1 MIKKITL
8 TALLCFTVFS
18 SLMAQQQRSCA
29 TMENLQLR
37 MEKNPAIALKMA
49 EIEVFTQQKIKS
61 RDKSRIDGSI
71 ITIPVVV
78 HVLYRNSTENISE
91 AQILSQIDVLNE
103 DFRRMNSD
111 ANNTWPQAADM
122 EIQFCMATV
131 DPNGNPTNAI
141 TRKQVTRRDWGVDDD
156 MKSSSTGGVDPW
168 NTSEYLNMWI
178 VPQMLY
184 QGNTIL
190 GYAQFP
196 GGDPDT
202 DGLVMCYNY
211 FGRVG
216 TLDPSF
222 NLGRTTTHEIG
233 HFFNLRHIWGDGPC
247 GQDDFVSDTPE
258 SDDANYGCTPNHIS
272 CGSVDM
278 VQNYMDYSDDVCM
291 NLFTQGQKSRMR
303 AVLEPGGFR
312 RSLALSDKCGTVT
325 TPTCDDGVQNGN
337 ETGVDCGGSCD
348 PCQTSS
354 NCTGTVVSNF
364 PYSESFEGNIGAWTQ
379 STSDNINWTVDAN
392 GTPSSGTGPS
402 SASDGSFYIFVEASD
417 PNYPNKQ
424 AIINSP
430 CFDLTGVTE
439 ATFDFMYHMNGTNN
453 LGSISLQA
461 STDNST
467 WTTLWSQTSDQPDS
481 WQSVSV
487 DLDAYTGEVVKLRFN
502 RVTGTTWQAD
512 VAIDDV
518 NISTGGGTI
527 DPPPGCSNINLSI
540 TFDNYP
546 EETRWEIVNSSG
558 GVEFSGGPYSA
569 QADGST
575 LNLTGCIDNG
585 CYTLVFYDSYGDGM
599 CCSFGNGSYTLT
611 NTDTGTVLATG
622 GSFGST
628 QSNNFCLGGANR
640 MDTSDVVSKVSVPE
654 NTFDIV
660 LYPNP
665 VKSGLLNITT
675 TASDISYTISNMLG
689 QEVSKGKTTGKAID
703 VSRLG
708 KGVYI
713 INLQAGDK
721 QVTKHFIKE

>member
-1 MIKKITL
+1 MIRKITL
-8 TALLCFTVFS
+8 TVLLCFAVFS

-29 TMENLQLR
+29 TMENLQSR
-37 MEKNPAIALKMA
+37 MEKNPALALRMA
-49 EIEVFTQQKIKS
+49 EIEVYTQQKIKS
-61 RDKSRIDGSI
+61 RDESRIDGSI

-111 ANNTWPQAADM
+111 ANNTWPQGADM

-131 DPNGNPTNAI
+131 DPNGNSTSAI

-156 MKSSSTGGVDPW
+156 MKRTSTGGVDPW
-168 NTSEYLNMWI
+168 DTSEYLNMWI
-178 VPQMLY
+178 VPQMTY

-202 DGLVMCYNY
+202 DGLVMGYNY

-216 TLDPSF
+216 TLDPAF

-247 GQDDFVSDTPE
+247 GDDDFVSDTPA
-258 SDDANYGCTPNHIS
+258 SDAANYGCTPNHVS

-278 VQNYMDYSDDVCM
+278 VQNYMDYSDDACM

-303 AVLEPGGFR
+303 AVLEQGGFR
-312 RSLALSDKCGTVT
+312 RSLALSDKCGTPT
-325 TPTCDDGVQNGN
+325 TPTCDDGIQNGN
-337 ETGVDCGGSCD
+337 ETGVDCGGSCE
-348 PCQTSS
+348 PCDTSS

-364 PYSESFEGNIGAWTQ
+364 PYSESFEGSIGAWTQ
-379 STSDNINWTVDAN
+379 STSDNMNWTVDAN

-402 SASDGSFYIFVEASD
+402 SASDGTYYIFVEASD

-430 CFDLTGVTE
+430 CFDLTDVTE
-439 ATFDFMYHMNGTNN
+439 ATFDFMYHMNGVNN
-453 LGSISLQA
+453 MGSISLQA
-461 STDNST
+461 STDNNT
-467 WTTLWSQTSDQPDS
+467 WTTLWSQTSDQPNS

-487 DLDAYTGEVVKLRFN
+487 DLDAYVGEIVKLRFN
-502 RVTGTTWQAD
+502 RVTGSTWQAD

-518 NISTGGGTI
+518 NLNTGGGTV
-527 DPPPGCSNINLSI
+527 DPPPGCSNIRLSI

-546 EETRWEIVNSSG
+546 EETRWEIVNGNG
-558 GVEFSGGPYSA
+558 GVEFSGGPYSS
-569 QADGST
+569 QGDGST

-585 CYTLVFYDSYGDGM
+585 CYTLIFYDAYGDGM
-599 CCSFGNGSYTLT
+599 CCSYGNGSYTLT

-640 MDTSDVVSKVSVPE
+640 MDTTDVIARASVPE

-665 VKSGLLNITT
+665 VKSGVLNLTT
-675 TASDISYTISNMLG
+675 TASDISYTINNMLG
-689 QEVSKGKTTGKAID
+689 QEVSKGKTTGKTID

>member
-8 TALLCFTVFS
+8 TALLCFTVLS
-18 SLMAQQQRSCA
+18 SLMAQQERSCA

-37 MEKNPAIALKMA
+37 MEKNPALALRMA
-49 EIEVFTQQKIKS
+49 EIEVYTQQKIKN
-61 RDKSRIDGSI
+61 RDESRIDGSI

-111 ANNTWPQAADM
+111 ANDTWPQAADM

-156 MKSSSTGGVDPW
+156 MKRTSTGGVNPW

-178 VPQMLY
+178 VPQMTY
-184 QGNTIL
+184 DGGTIL

-202 DGLVMCYNY
+202 DGLVMGYNY

-247 GQDDFVSDTPE
+247 GDDDFVSDTPE

-278 VQNYMDYSDDVCM
+278 VQNYMDYSDDACM

-312 RSLALSDKCGTVT
+312 RSLALSDKCGTAT
-325 TPTCDDGVQNGN
+325 APTCDDGVQNGN

-364 PYSESFEGNIGAWTQ
+364 PYSESFEGSIGAWTQ
-379 STSDNINWTVDAN
+379 STSDNMNWTVDAN

-402 SASDGSFYIFVEASD
+402 SASDGTYYIFVEASD
-417 PNYPNKQ
+417 PNYPNRQ

-430 CFDLTGVTE
+430 CFDLTDVTE
-439 ATFDFMYHMNGTNN
+439 ATFDFMYHMNGVNN
-453 LGSISLQA
+453 MGSISLQA

-467 WTTLWSQTSDQPDS
+467 WTTLWSQTSDQPNS

-502 RVTGTTWQAD
+502 RVTGNTWQAD

-518 NISTGGGTI
+518 SLSTGGGVI

-546 EETRWEIVNSSG
+546 EETRWEIVNSTG
-558 GVEFSGGPYSA
+558 GVEFSGGPYNT

-575 LNLTGCIDNG
+575 LNLTGCIDSG

-599 CCSFGNGSYTLT
+599 CCSYGNGSYTLT

-628 QSNNFCLGGANR
+628 QSNNFCLGGSNR
-640 MDTSDVVSKVSVPE
+640 MDTADVVSKTSVPE
-654 NTFDIV
+654 NTFDVV

-665 VKSGLLNITT
+665 VEGDLLNITT
-675 TASDISYTISNMLG
+675 TASDISYTINNMLG